1 VNLLKLLG
9 LKQQYRQKLCAVA
22 MVLDTDGL
30 PPVSR
35 AAAAISAMRV
45 SFLSSCI
52 SADNPD
58 SPCGNCVDNWTFGT
72 TNILRAALPATL
84 IERSVKRARGC
95 CTTKRS
101 LGQQDSD
108 GGAFDRCAD
117 QHITP
122 RGVSSCLWVSVD
134 ELALP
139 DELIRAAST
148 RLHTSPVY
156 ELVTNHIAVLTRHAD
171 ALSAG
176 PAATGLGTV
185 NVELVRALLTSA
197 APDTGSRQN
206 AIDAALLTRIRGYVR
221 EHLTDADL
229 TPQLI
234 ATAHYISVRQLYKLC
249 ADADFSLHHWTTNQR
264 LQGARDELAGPAS
277 RCRSIAM
284 VAQRWGFAN
293 PTHFSRRFRAIYG
306 MTPREW
312 RRTATDDHMH
322 SGNEHFCALERNNRA
337 HTSTTG
343 NPHRV
348 TFAFSR
354 AGKSRTGQHD

>member
-9 LKQQYRQKLCAVA
+9 LEQQYRQKLCAVA
-22 MVLDTDGL
+22 MVLDIDGL

-35 AAAAISAMRV
+35 AEAAISAMRD

-52 SADNPD
+52 SADNFD

-72 TNILRAALPATL
+72 TNILR
-84 IERSVKRARGC
+84 C
-95 CTTKRS
+95 CTTKPS

-108 GGAFDRCAD
+108 GGVFDRCAD

-139 DELIRAAST
+139 DELICAAST

-156 ELVTNHIAVLTRHAD
+156 ELVANHIAVLTRHAD

-234 ATAHYISVRQLYKLC
+234 ATAHHISVRQLYKLC

-277 RCRSIAM
+277 RRRSIAM
-284 VAQRWGFAN
+284 VGQRWGFAN

-312 RRTATDDHMH
+312 RRSAPQDHRH
-322 SGNEHFCALERNNRA
+322 SGNEHLCALERNNRA
-337 HTSTTG
+337 LTSALG

-348 TFAFSR
+348 TFASSR
-354 AGKSRTGQHD
+354 AGKPLTGQHD